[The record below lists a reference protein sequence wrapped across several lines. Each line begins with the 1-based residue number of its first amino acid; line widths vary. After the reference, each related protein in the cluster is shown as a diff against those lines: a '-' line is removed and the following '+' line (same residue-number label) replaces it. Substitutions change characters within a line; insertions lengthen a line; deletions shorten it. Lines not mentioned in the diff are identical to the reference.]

1 MRRRARAAQEWFDF
15 GRRDLEAARTLIR
28 AGGPMGPAGMLLQQ
42 ATEKYLKGYL
52 IYHGW
57 KLKKTHD
64 LIRLAADL
72 ANYDRRFEPQLDAL
86 QRISEYYLE
95 ERYPPLVA
103 VAPSAEEMEASLHVV
118 EQLADHIERNVSP
131 A

>member
-1 MRRRARAAQEWFDF
+1 MA
-15 GRRDLEAARTLIR
+15 
-28 AGGPMGPAGMLLQQ
+28 PAGMLLQQ

-52 IYHGW
+52 IYYGW

-64 LIRLAADL
+64 LVRLVADL
-72 ANYDRRFEPQLDAL
+72 ANYDRSFEPQLDAL

-103 VAPSAEEMEASLHVV
+103 VAPSAEEMGASLHLV
-118 EQLADHIERNVSP
+118 EQLAEHIERNVSP

>member
-1 MRRRARAAQEWFDF
+1 MRRRARAAREWFEF
-15 GRRDLEAARTLIR
+15 GRRDLEAARALIGV
-28 AGGPMGPAGMLLQQ
+28 GGPMSPAGMLLQQ

-64 LIRLAADL
+64 LTRLVADL
-72 ANYDRRFEPQLDAL
+72 ANYDRSFEPYLDTL

-95 ERYPPLVA
+95 ERYPPLPSVSPGVA
-103 VAPSAEEMEASLHVV
+103 EMEASLHVI
-118 EQLADHIERNVSP
+118 EQLTQHIERNVGP